1 MVRLYKKL
9 SRREMEYNTLIVE
22 ATEKGLKQG
31 IKQGIEQNNLEVAK
45 KMLKENIKV
54 ETISKITGLTKEEIA
69 KLK

>member
-1 MVRLYKKL
+1 MVRLYTKL
-9 SRREMEYNTLIVE
+9 SRREMEYNTLIAE
-22 ATEKGLKQG
+22 ATEKGLKEG
-31 IKQGIEQNNLEVAK
+31 IEKGIEQNNLEIAK